1 MSKNTTA
8 IARGATLA
16 KQTLTQQAKAAQL
29 VGKVKVDKPNRAQ
42 RRAAA
47 KQDGKQ

>member
-8 IARGATLA
+8 INRGATLA
-16 KQTLTQQAKAAQL
+16 KHTLTQQAKSAQL
-29 VGKVKVDKPNRAQ
+29 VGRVKVDKPNRAQ

-47 KQDGKQ
+47 KQEKKT